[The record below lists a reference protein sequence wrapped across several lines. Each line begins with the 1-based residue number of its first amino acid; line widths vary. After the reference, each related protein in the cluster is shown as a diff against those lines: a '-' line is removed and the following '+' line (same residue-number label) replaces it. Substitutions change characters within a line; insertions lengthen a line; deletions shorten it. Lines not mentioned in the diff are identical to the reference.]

1 MNKVQ
6 LARYNADKRAQD
18 FCTKHNDDLIT
29 VDEYAAEKSSFD
41 DKVKAVKIA
50 DEKQASDT
58 TVITDDKAL
67 KKQKMVETVYKY
79 ELRGNI
85 KAHQLGSTELELSLD
100 KPESYVNAK
109 DGNTA
114 WTRAKDLKNI
124 MKGNIDVLTNLTDAN
139 ITEMEVAIDA
149 YEGIMNVN
157 KEAVSEKKAT
167 ATDVITPL
175 LDEADVPKGQIE
187 KIVASY
193 FPTYLEDWMVQTKVG
208 KAAGIKHLNL
218 VVKYFDSET
227 NVVLAKVK
235 TTAMIGDKKLIKY
248 STKKGYSRY
257 KGMEHGNA
265 DVVSELAGYV
275 TDTKTNVG
283 ISDEVVKMEIKMK
296 KL

>member
-1 MNKVQ
+1 MNKKQ

-18 FCTKHNDDLIT
+18 FCTKNNDDLIT

-41 DKVKAVKIA
+41 EKVKAVKMA

-67 KKQKMVETVYKY
+67 KKQKMVDTVYKY

-85 KAHQLGSTELELSLD
+85 KAHQLGLTNLELLLD
-100 KPESYVNAK
+100 KPKSYIDA
-109 DGNTA
+109 GEANTA
-114 WTRAKDLKNI
+114 WTRAKDLKEI
-124 MKGNIDVLTNLTDAN
+124 MKGKINVLTNLKAAD
-139 ITEMEVAIDA
+139 ITEMEGVIDD
-149 YEGIMNVN
+149 YEAIMNEN

-193 FPTYLEDWMVQTKVG
+193 FPSLLEDWMVQTKVG
-208 KAAGIKHLNL
+208 KAAAIKHLNL

-227 NVVLAKVK
+227 NVLLAKVK
-235 TTAMIGDKKLIKY
+235 TIAMIGDKKLIKY

-265 DVVSELAGYV
+265 DVVSELAGYEV
-275 TDTKTNVG
+275 DKKTNVG
-283 ISDEVVKMEIKMK
+283 ISDEVVKMEIKLK